1 MQCDCIILINPFF
14 MIDKKKYIEI
24 CNDCDWLLNEV
35 DSSVQRVSISWL
47 HVIREHPII
56 LSRYESLFTNLNAIQ
71 NIKRWVTT
79 VINYLRILSNW
90 ALSITN
96 NSNNVALGEFENN
109 TTIDYLF
116 VSHLIESS
124 HLNKESDFYFG
135 RIISSLESEN
145 FKTVTL
151 LFNHTKISNNEL
163 RKRYKLSYRRVFL
176 SNFLSIRNE
185 ISLFFQLRRES
196 KGLKTKLEKFKSN
209 SLQAKI
215 IKESSRQC
223 MSNSSFDNLRRF
235 YQFKELIAKYNPKN
249 IITTFEGHAWER
261 MLFRAAKDHS
271 ASIQCMGYQHT
282 SLFRLQHSV
291 LRSLNIFYNPDVIL
305 TTGLASKKRF
315 ENSDIGVDKPI
326 VILGS
331 SRGKDL
337 VLSGETKSSSKNS
350 CLVIPEGFDS
360 ECITLFRFS
369 IHCSKLAP
377 EVNFIFKLHPIMS
390 RETFVRKYPEFRK
403 LPGNVM
409 WASDNLQSDFS
420 ECRWALYRG
429 TTMIVQACYA
439 GLIPLYFQSCSDEMS
454 IDLLDE
460 VSAYKTTL
468 TNPADFFKSIS
479 VENYGNYNR
488 DLVIDYC
495 ANLYSPFNHNV
506 LKGLPKL
513 SEKL

>member
-1 MQCDCIILINPFF
+1 
-14 MIDKKKYIEI
+14 MIDKKKYIDI
-24 CNDCDWLLNEV
+24 CNNCDWLLNEL

-56 LSRYESLFTNLNAIQ
+56 LSRYELLFKNLNTLQ
-71 NIKRWVTT
+71 NIKRSGTII
-79 VINYLRILSNW
+79 INYLRILYNW
-90 ALSITN
+90 VQSIKN
-96 NSNNVALGEFENN
+96 SSNNLELGDFENK

-135 RIISSLESEN
+135 NIISSLESEN
-145 FKTVTL
+145 LKTVSV

-163 RKRYKLSYRRVFL
+163 RKIYKLSYRRVIL
-176 SNFLSIRNE
+176 SNFLSVRDE
-185 ISLFFQLRRES
+185 IGLFIQLRRES
-196 KGLKTKLEKFKSN
+196 KHLKNKSEKFKS
-209 SLQAKI
+209 SSFQAKI
-215 IKESSRQC
+215 LKESSRQC
-223 MSNSSFDNLRRF
+223 ISNSSFDNLRCY
-235 YQFKELIAKYNPKN
+235 YQFKELITKYNPKN

-261 MLFRAAKDHS
+261 MLFRASKEHS

-291 LRSLNIFYNPDVIL
+291 LRKLDFIYNPDVIL

-315 ENSDIGVDKPI
+315 ENSAIGVDKPI

-337 VLSGETKSSSKNS
+337 VLSEETANGSENS

-403 LPGNVM
+403 LPENVR

-468 TNPADFFKSIS
+468 TNSDDFLKCIS
-479 VENYGNYNR
+479 AENYTYYNR

-495 ANLYSPFNHNV
+495 ASLYSTFNHNV